1 MPHPIQR
8 RPVALRRLALLLAML
23 ASGGLLVFPR
33 EPMLLLITVLC
44 LMVTGGRL
52 PSRKQVW
59 PVLVLLAAVLV
70 VTLVRPGPVSPGS
83 LLSRYANYIAA
94 LLLLQVYLR
103 APVGSL
109 VRDLRFLLQ
118 PMAWQALTTVLLSH
132 TVSGLFLP
140 VAVGEQQYMSFL
152 GVLNY
157 HTMVDGLNA
166 INRPDGLFFEPGV
179 FQIYLNLYA
188 YLALFVFRQ
197 PQQVALAVAA
207 VLCTQSTT
215 GLVICLLLLGVAFAQ
230 RLARGTLRRKVVA
243 AALALVLAPPL
254 LYLSYDNV
262 NEKLFGASQGSSWAR
277 EYDLFTG
284 LNIVADNPWLGIGF
298 EVDRYLAASGRL
310 GFEDTLLKSSQ
321 LDERPTSNGLVQLFY
336 SLGVPLGLVFA
347 WGIVRQ
353 RIFRHRVLIALWLL
367 LSQFGEALLFTPFFL
382 MIVFSAFLVL
392 PAGVRRRVR
401 ARLPKAGPQT
411 TQPAAPRATA

>member
-1 MPHPIQR
+1 MAQPNPHGQR

-23 ASGGLLVFPR
+23 VSGGLMVFPR
-33 EPMLLLITVLC
+33 EPLLLLIGVLC
-44 LMVTGGRL
+44 LVVTGGRL

-59 PVLVLLAAVLV
+59 PVLLLLVAVLV

-83 LLSRYANYIAA
+83 LVSRYANYLAA

-103 APVGSL
+103 APAGSL

-118 PMAWQALTTVLLSH
+118 PMAWQALATVLLSH
-132 TVSGLFLP
+132 IMSGLFLP
-140 VAVGEQQYMSFL
+140 MKIGEQQYMSLL
-152 GVLNY
+152 GIFNY
-157 HTMVDGLNA
+157 HIVVDGLSA
-166 INRPDGLFFEPGV
+166 INRPDGFFFEPGV

-197 PQQVALAVAA
+197 PLQVVLAVAA

-215 GLVICLLLLGVAFAQ
+215 GLVICLILLGTAFVQ
-230 RLARGTLRRKVVA
+230 HLARGTLRRKVVT
-243 AALALVLAPPL
+243 AALALVLAPPM
-254 LYLSYDNV
+254 LYLSYDNIS
-262 NEKLFGASQGSSWAR
+262 EKLFGSAQGSSWAR

-284 LNIVADNPWLGIGF
+284 LNIIADNPWLGIGF

-321 LDERPTSNGLVQLFY
+321 LDERPTSNGMVQLFY
-336 SLGVPLGLVFA
+336 SLGLPLGAVFA
-347 WGIVRQ
+347 WGLARQ
-353 RIFRHRVLIALWLL
+353 RVFRHRVLIALWLL
-367 LSQFGEALLFTPFFL
+367 LSLFGEALLFTPFFL

-392 PAGVRRRVR
+392 PAARRVR
-401 ARLPKAGPQT
+401 QRGAVQQVA
-411 TQPAAPRATA
+411 QPATPGAAA